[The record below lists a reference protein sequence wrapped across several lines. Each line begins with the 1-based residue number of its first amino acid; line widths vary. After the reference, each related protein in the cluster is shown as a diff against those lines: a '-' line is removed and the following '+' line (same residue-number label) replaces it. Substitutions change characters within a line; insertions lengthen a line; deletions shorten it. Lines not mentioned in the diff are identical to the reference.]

1 MELIVDGDA
10 KMADKDYGR
19 KCKFRRLRRSGLT
32 TLRLQ
37 IATALFQILYYEFLN
52 FVLIQELLQV
62 FNHAASFDAN

>member
-32 TLRLQ
+32 TLMR
-37 IATALFQILYYEFLN
+37 ILFFT
-52 FVLIQELLQV
+52 ELL
-62 FNHAASFDAN
+62 FNKEL